1 MTSQLRKKLTIQLS
15 QLHTYADLKLR
26 GLVDPPS
33 LLEVIQV
40 ALLTTHG
47 QIMCFAI
54 LTECSVRVTR
64 QNAYY
69 GSGQG
74 NRRGMGKRKK
84 NKFSMQHFSLTQT
97 IVSSDAFVQLT
108 RACTAASVATVRY
121 RQMGEA
127 FIAFIPS

>member
-1 MTSQLRKKLTIQLS
+1 
-15 QLHTYADLKLR
+15 
-26 GLVDPPS
+26 
-33 LLEVIQV
+33 
-40 ALLTTHG
+40 
-47 QIMCFAI
+47 
-54 LTECSVRVTR
+54 
-64 QNAYY
+64 
-69 GSGQG
+69 
-74 NRRGMGKRKK
+74 MGKRKK

>member
-15 QLHTYADLKLR
+15 QLHTYADLVLR
-26 GLVDPPS
+26 GLVDPSS

-47 QIMCFAI
+47 AILCFAI
-54 LTECSVRVTR
+54 LTECGVWMTR

-74 NRRGMGKRKK
+74 NRQGMGKRKK

-97 IVSSDAFVQLT
+97 IVSSDASVQLT
-108 RACTAASVATVRY
+108 RACTAASVVTVRY
-121 RQMGEA
+121 RQMGQ
-127 FIAFIPS
+127 AFIPS

>member
-1 MTSQLRKKLTIQLS
+1 MATHSQI
-15 QLHTYADLKLR
+15 
-26 GLVDPPS
+26 V
-33 LLEVIQV
+33 
-40 ALLTTHG
+40 
-47 QIMCFAI
+47 CFAI
-54 LTECSVRVTR
+54 LTERHIWVTR

-69 GSGQG
+69 GSGQD